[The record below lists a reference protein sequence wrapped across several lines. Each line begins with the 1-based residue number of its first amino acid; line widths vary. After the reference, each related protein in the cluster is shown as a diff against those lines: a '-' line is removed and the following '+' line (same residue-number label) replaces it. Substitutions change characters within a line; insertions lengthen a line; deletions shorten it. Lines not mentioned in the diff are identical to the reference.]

1 MPLDELLKDRR
12 QSVPAESPTTDNL
25 YTQADHDASPLADA
39 DNSNNGPRCRIGRGR
54 PWAGCLRRHLLTSP
68 AGRLYRRRS
77 GIFLVFYDTTRQD
90 GPHGPSFEIGR
101 SGGHHGDLCFH
112 EGKIYVAVN
121 LGEFNR
127 PPGHADSWVYVYEPD
142 NLACLNKHKTPE
154 VVHGA
159 GGIAVHDGKFVIV
172 GGLPEGMTENFAY
185 EYDAAFVFR
194 KRHTLSSGHTY
205 LGIQT
210 AAFSEGAWWFGC
222 YGRPAAASIPAS
234 PPVLLKTDAA
244 LQSVNR
250 FGFDCSLGIVPIRDG
265 QFLVARGGM
274 TQDKRHTGK
283 LILALPNDREGLKLI
298 AK

>member
-1 MPLDELLKDRR
+1 MMLRPWLMLITATMVLA
-12 QSVPAESPTTDNL
+12 AESVAADLGPVACEGTYSHHLQGVCTDGEAVFFWCFTTQLVKTGRMGRVLRSVDV
-25 YTQADHDASPLADA
+25 AD
-39 DNSNNGPRCRIGRGR
+39 
-54 PWAGCLRRHLLTSP
+54 
-68 AGRLYRRRS
+68 
-77 GIFLVFYDTTRQD
+77 
-90 GPHGPSFEIGR
+90 
-101 SGGHHGDLCFH
+101 HHGDLCFH

-142 NLACLNKHKTPE
+142 NLACLHKHKTPE

-250 FGFDCSLGIVPIRDG
+250 FAFDCSLGIVPIRDG